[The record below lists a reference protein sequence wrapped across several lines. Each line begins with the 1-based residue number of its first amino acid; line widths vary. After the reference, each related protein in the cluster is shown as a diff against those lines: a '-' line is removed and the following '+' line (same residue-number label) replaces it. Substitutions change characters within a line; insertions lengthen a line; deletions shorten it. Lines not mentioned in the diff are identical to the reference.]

1 MPTKSNFSPGPTR
14 SGTDAFRND
23 CNSAWVKPTKGT
35 VMGIVTIGEMLPSS
49 YGSLRHSR
57 PASVGLELYP
67 SERCTA
73 SLLP

>member
-1 MPTKSNFSPGPTR
+1 MPTKSNFSPGRTMA
-14 SGTDAFRND
+14 GTDAVLIV
-23 CNSAWVKPTKGT
+23 CNSAWVKPTNGT

-57 PASVGLELYP
+57 PASVGLELQILG
-67 SERCTA
+67 EVTA